1 MDIRVKKIK
10 EDAIL
15 PTKGSVGAAGYD
27 LYANVLAEVMVI
39 PPHTTNLIGTGLAM
53 QIPKGYFGA
62 IVARSGLATKRGLRP
77 ANCIGIIDSDYRGEI
92 KVALHNDTNE
102 NQAITNK
109 ERIAQLIIMPFINV
123 SSFIITDELQDTSR
137 GEGGFGSTGT

>member
-53 QIPKGYFGA
+53 
-62 IVARSGLATKRGLRP
+62 
-77 ANCIGIIDSDYRGEI
+77 
-92 KVALHNDTNE
+92 
-102 NQAITNK
+102 
-109 ERIAQLIIMPFINV
+109 
-123 SSFIITDELQDTSR
+123 
-137 GEGGFGSTGT
+137 